1 MKVPD
6 RSMSESAVRLGRESS
21 GMKLTG
27 QMLPLLLSFAM
38 IFAGWPQA
46 LNAHQQDAQ
55 QQQASDQQQGQDQS
69 QGQDQGQDQSQGQP
83 YTQQT
88 PEQLQQLVA
97 PIALYPDSLVA
108 QILAA
113 TTFPAEVVEADRWV
127 QAHPDLKGDDLAK
140 AVDQQTWDPS
150 VKALTAF
157 PTVLG
162 NMDKNISWTSSL
174 GDAYYNQQQDVMDA
188 IQVMRQKAQS
198 AGNLKTTDQ
207 QTVQTQGSTIVIQP
221 ANPQIVY
228 VPAYDPWIV
237 YGGPIVAW
245 PGWYPYP
252 GIWWGGPGFY
262 WGAGFGIGW
271 YGGYGWGWNNW
282 GVGWHNHV
290 VVYNHNTY
298 YSHSRTFYNRNVYY
312 QHGGDRGVTSNPRN
326 SFNNNHGTETR
337 GNQNNRANEGNREN
351 EANRGGRDN
360 GRAPSDVYN
369 RPGATTK
376 PFEGNKNEMRGWG
389 SGGNQREDTRS
400 SGFSGYD
407 RGGQARSYESR
418 GSSSF
423 GGGGGFGGGGRGGGG
438 GGGGRG
444 GGGGHR

>member
-6 RSMSESAVRLGRESS
+6 RLTNGSAVRLGRESS
-21 GMKLTG
+21 GIKLSG
-27 QMLPLLLSFAM
+27 QMLALLLSFAL
-38 IFAGWPQA
+38 IFTVLPQT
-46 LNAHQQDAQ
+46 LNAYQQDT
-55 QQQASDQQQGQDQS
+55 QQQATDQQ
-69 QGQDQGQDQSQGQP
+69 QGQDQGQDQSQGQQPP

-113 TTFPAEVVEADRWV
+113 TTFPAEVVEADRWL

-140 AVDQQTWDPS
+140 AVDQQPWDPS

-198 AGNLKTTDQ
+198 AGNLKSTDQ

-228 VPAYDPWIV
+228 VPAYNPWIV

-312 QHGGDRGVTSNPRN
+312 RHGGDRGVTSNPRN
-326 SFNNNHGTETR
+326 SFNNNR
-337 GNQNNRANEGNREN
+337 GDEGNRGN

-360 GRAPSDVYN
+360 GRSPSNVYN

-376 PFEGNKNEMRGWG
+376 PFEGNKSEMRGWG
-389 SGGNQREDTRS
+389 GGGNQREDTRS
-400 SGFSGYD
+400 SAFSGYD
-407 RGGQARSYESR
+407 RGGQSRSYSSR

-423 GGGGGFGGGGRGGGG
+423 GGGGGGFGGGRGGGG

-444 GGGGHR
+444 GGGGGHR